1 MLNEHIDKCL
11 EYFKE
16 VNLMSIY
23 NSELNRKYNNL
34 TNHISWSTAG
44 TLIYICTQNI
54 FLEK

>member
-11 EYFKE
+11 EYFKV